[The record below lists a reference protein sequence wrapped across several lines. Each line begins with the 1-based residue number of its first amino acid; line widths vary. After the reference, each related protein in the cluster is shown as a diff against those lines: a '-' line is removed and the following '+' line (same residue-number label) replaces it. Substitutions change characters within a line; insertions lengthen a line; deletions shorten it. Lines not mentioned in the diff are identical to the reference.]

1 MSSSLNQDASRIIL
15 SSMGQAGAILI
26 NDTSVITGSFRAI
39 QVLADATFTTLTA
52 DHTTND
58 DSTQS
63 VGADYGTL
71 LTGQVIF
78 GKFTAITLASGRVI
92 AYK

>member
-1 MSSSLNQDASRIIL
+1 MSSLLQQSASEAIL
-15 SSMGQAGAILI
+15 SQAGLKGGVII
-26 NDTSVITGSFRAI
+26 TDTSVITGNFRII
-39 QVLADATFTTLTA
+39 QVLADTVFTTLTA
-52 DHTTND
+52 NHTTNG

-63 VGADYGTL
+63 VAADYGTL
-71 LTGQVIF
+71 LSGMVIF